1 MADME
6 VKGSDLRKLT
16 KDLRKHAD
24 GKRLVKELRV
34 ELRKVAKP
42 FVPAVR
48 KAIGALP
55 SKGQNAARGRE
66 SLRRRMQRATKLQVK
81 TGGKDAGVVVR
92 VEHKAMP
99 AGMGNL
105 PAYTEGEPRFTRWRS
120 PNWGREDWKTQSAHP
135 FFYQAIRPAEGQAV
149 RAAQDVVERIAREV
163 ENG

>member
-1 MADME
+1 MADLE

-24 GKRLVKELRV
+24 GKRLAKELRQ

-42 FVPAVR
+42 FVPVVR
-48 KAIGALP
+48 KAIAAIP
-55 SKGQNAARGRE
+55 SKGYNARHGRVT
-66 SLRRRMQRATKLQVK
+66 LRRHMQKATKLQAK

-92 VEHKAMP
+92 VEHTAMP

-105 PAYTEGEPRFTRWRS
+105 PAYMEGEPRFTRWRS
-120 PNWGREDWKTQSAHP
+120 PNWGREDWKTQSEHP
-135 FFYQAIRPAEGQAV
+135 FFYQAVRPAEGQAV

-163 ENG
+163 ES